1 MGYYTLPD
9 KKDRNEETAFYVLQ
23 EPLKNQAKEI
33 LAKVAEYIKTVVK
46 LVFKEFLSVQKK
58 IVMFN
63 PNIGFLTF

>member
-9 KKDRNEETAFYVLQ
+9 KKDRNEETAFYFLQ

>member
-58 IVMFN
+58 NCHV
-63 PNIGFLTF
+63 

>member
-46 LVFKEFLSVQKK
+46 LVFKEILCVQKK
-58 IVMFN
+58 NCHV
-63 PNIGFLTF
+63 

>member
-63 PNIGFLTF
+63 PNIRFLTF

>member
-58 IVMFN
+58 NSHV
-63 PNIGFLTF
+63 